1 MVLTA
6 IHCNQ
11 WHWELLLSGE
21 GRGCCAYTVCSK
33 AGQEPH
39 HFGVS
44 DFISGRNTQPCT
56 LVVSFWKALSS
67 PLEISTQDCL
77 KLYISTLCTVWTQ
90 LGSEAV
96 VHVLA
101 SSRLNYCNSL
111 LNCYLFSF
119 FTLSAAFQSSAARFV
134 IWRALF
140 HHITACPQHFF
151 CWHAQQHIDLDI

>member
-1 MVLTA
+1 M
-6 IHCNQ
+6 
-11 WHWELLLSGE
+11 LSGE
-21 GRGCCAYTVCSK
+21 GIGCCAYIVCSK
-33 AGQEPH
+33 AGREPH
-39 HFGVS
+39 HFGVC
-44 DFISGRNTQPCT
+44 DFINGRNTQPWT
-56 LVVSFWKALSS
+56 LVMSFEKALSS

-77 KLYISTLCTVWTQ
+77 KLYISTLCTALTQ

-119 FTLSAAFQSSAARFV
+119 FTLSAALQSSAAGFV

-140 HHITACPQHFF
+140 HYITASPQHFF
-151 CWHAQQHIDLDI
+151 AGMFSSTLIWIFNSLHTID